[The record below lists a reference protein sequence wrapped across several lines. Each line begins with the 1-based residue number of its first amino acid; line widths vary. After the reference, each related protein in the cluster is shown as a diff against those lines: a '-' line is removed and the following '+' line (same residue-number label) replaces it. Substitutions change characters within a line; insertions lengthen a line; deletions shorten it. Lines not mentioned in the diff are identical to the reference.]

1 MVSLTIE
8 LEISPEVYE
17 RAKQIAQESQRSV
30 KVVLQE
36 TLTLMFSS
44 WQEFQIQPTELHHYS
59 DEQLWAIVH
68 RHLAWTHET
77 RLRELV
83 SQAKK
88 ERLPEKEYAE
98 MEYLIDQVDHYML
111 LRSQALILLKARG
124 HDVEQLFKL
133 GA

>member
-1 MVSLTIE
+1 MASLTIE

-17 RAKQIAQESQRSV
+17 RAKQIAQENQRSV
-30 KVVLQE
+30 EVVLQE
-36 TLTLMFSS
+36 TLTLMFGS
-44 WQEFQIQPTELHHYS
+44 WQETQLQPTELSHYS

-83 SQAKK
+83 AQGKK
-88 ERLPEKEYAE
+88 EHLPEAEYAE
-98 MEYLIDQVDHYML
+98 MERLIDQVDRYML
-111 LRSQALILLKARG
+111 LRSQALVLLKERG
-124 HDVEQLFKL
+124 HNVEQQLKL